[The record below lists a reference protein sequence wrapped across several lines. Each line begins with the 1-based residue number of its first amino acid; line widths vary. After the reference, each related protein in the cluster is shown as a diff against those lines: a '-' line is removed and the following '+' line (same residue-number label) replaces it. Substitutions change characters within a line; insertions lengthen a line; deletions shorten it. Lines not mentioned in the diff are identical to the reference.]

1 MIKFRCSSL
10 HSLMTEPRSKSQEL
24 SETTKTFLNTLA
36 IELET
41 GRRKNIETACMKK
54 GTQSEAEGITMFC
67 EHFGVAFPY
76 ETDKEKKK
84 YENKYI
90 TGTPDYVPWNKSY
103 LERFGVIDIK
113 SSWDLYTFPSSPFFE
128 VPSVYYWQ
136 MQGYMALTGVNKATL
151 AYVLVN
157 TPQQILDWEIKKLSY
172 ILLDATIEEIEEKV
186 KFNHTFDDLPIKR
199 RIKTFEILKN
209 EEDIEKIYKK
219 VETARDFLQKNYNI

>member
-1 MIKFRCSSL
+1 
-10 HSLMTEPRSKSQEL
+10 MTEPRSKKQEL
-24 SETTKTFLNTLA
+24 SETTKTFLHHIA

-54 GTQSEAEGITMFC
+54 GTQSETEGITMFC
-67 EHFGVAFPY
+67 EHFGVHFPY
-76 ETDKEKKK
+76 ESEKDKKK

-113 SSWDLYTFPSSPFFE
+113 SSWDLYTFPSMPFFE

-136 MQGYMALTGVNKATL
+136 MQGYMALTGADKATL

-157 TPQQILDWEIKKLSY
+157 TPKDLLEREITKASYTRFDLSF
-172 ILLDATIEEIEEKV
+172 EEVEKEV
-186 KFNHTFDDLPIKR
+186 KFNHIFDDLPLSR
-199 RIKTFEILKN
+199 RIKTFEIQKN
-209 EEDIEKIYKK
+209 EDHIEKIYKK
-219 VETARDFLQKNYNI
+219 VENARDFLQKNYKHLNF

>member
-24 SETTKTFLNTLA
+24 SETTKTFLNALA
-36 IELET
+36 IEIET

-54 GTQSEAEGITMFC
+54 GTQSEVEGITMFC
-67 EHFGVAFPY
+67 EHFGVHFPY
-76 ETDKEKKK
+76 ESEKDKKK

-128 VPSVYYWQ
+128 IPPAYYWQ
-136 MQGYMALTGVNKATL
+136 MQGYMELTGVNKATL

-186 KFNHTFDDLPIKR
+186 KFNHTFDDLPIER
-199 RIKTFEILKN
+199 RIRTFEIFKN

-219 VETARDFLQKNYNI
+219 VETARDFLKKNYNI